1 MAHEFER
8 FFEDLR
14 DAVFDVAGEV
24 LGDFVVQV
32 DDADRFGHVAD
43 VVGVPDGHF
52 VFFSCVRFSFVVFGK
67 GIRGVKNGDGYG
79 RWEFKVRP

>member
-1 MAHEFER
+1 MCNVVCCHGRALAVAHELQC

-24 LGDFVVQV
+24 LGDFVVEV
-32 DDADRFGHVAD
+32 DDADGFGHVAD

-52 VFFSCVRFSFVVFGK
+52 VFFSCVVSRLLYLEGGFG
-67 GIRGVKNGDGYG
+67 V
-79 RWEFKVRP
+79 